1 MNNKRVFGSVG
12 VYAKNANWNA
22 DFTGRPRT
30 SNGKIFAS
38 DVSLKWACRE
48 HAEKEGQDVFWK
60 ESRGTNGNSLMLKDK
75 YETVHGKIPK
85 NESVNN
91 IEKNLF
97 SHLDLRWFG
106 FTFAAAGAPS
116 TNATGAIQISNAEN
130 ALSSTQIVK
139 LTIGC
144 PWADKTKEQKKEDKA
159 KTKVKKDDD
168 EEIEDTD
175 DSIGKSSSKADSTT
189 LGTKYITDK
198 ALYVYDI
205 SINDNTYREFEKR
218 LHDNT
223 KTILTT
229 DDINNFKENMKYC
242 VTTTNSASKKGCSNG
257 YAIFVTL
264 KENSKTYLSDVSQYI
279 KFIETDD
286 KIQMDLSDFTYFDKA
301 DVESIEVY
309 YQQNIIDVINVP
321 QLTTIALNTI

>member
-1 MNNKRVFGSVG
+1 MNNKRVYGSVG

-48 HAEKEGQDVFWK
+48 HAETQDSQDIFWK
-60 ESRGTNGNSLMLKDK
+60 ESRDANGNSLMLKDK
-75 YETVHGKIPK
+75 YEAIHGKIPK

-106 FTFAAAGAPS
+106 FTFAANGAPS

-130 ALSSTQIVK
+130 VLSSTQIVK

-144 PWADKTKEQKKEDKA
+144 PWADKTKEQKKEDK
-159 KTKVKKDDD
+159 TKQKVEDEEDIEDIDDD
-168 EEIEDTD
+168 LT
-175 DSIGKSSSKADSTT
+175 GKSSSKADSTT

-198 ALYVYDI
+198 ALYAYDI

-218 LHDNT
+218 LYENK
-223 KTILTT
+223 KTILTA
-229 DDINNFKENMKYC
+229 DDINNFKENMKCC

-309 YQQNIIDVINVP
+309 YRPTIIDIINVP
-321 QLTTIALNTI
+321 QLATIALNTI